1 MSDDTSNLAVDA
13 FKAKLGVLKETWM
26 ELQDCESLEL
36 GDPFIDDAWDA
47 HLTARID
54 AENAITDLVQELS
67 GFYVLAQISN
77 VHVDGVE

>member
-13 FKAKLGVLKETWM
+13 FKVKLGLLKETWM

-36 GDPFIDDAWDA
+36 GDPFIDDAWNA
-47 HLTARID
+47 YLSARID
-54 AENAITDLVQELS
+54 AENAITDLVQELC

-77 VHVDGVE
+77 VHVGGVE

>member
-1 MSDDTSNLAVDA
+1 MSDDASNLAVDA

-26 ELQDCESLEL
+26 ELQDCESFEL

-47 HLTARID
+47 YLTARID
-54 AENAITDLVQELS
+54 TENAITDLVQELA

-77 VHVDGVE
+77 VHVGGVE

>member
-1 MSDDTSNLAVDA
+1 MSDNTSNLAVDA
-13 FKAKLGVLKETWM
+13 FKAKLGLLKETWM

-36 GDPFIDDAWDA
+36 GDPFIDDARDA
-47 HLTARID
+47 YLTARID

-77 VHVDGVE
+77 VHVGGVE